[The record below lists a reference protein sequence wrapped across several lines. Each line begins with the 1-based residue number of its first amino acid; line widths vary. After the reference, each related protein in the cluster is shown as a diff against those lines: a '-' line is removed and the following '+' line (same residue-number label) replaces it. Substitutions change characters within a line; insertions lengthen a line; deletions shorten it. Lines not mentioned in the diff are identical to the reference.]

1 MSGQVGLISRD
12 KVARVLVGGNIL
24 PKVQP
29 VVLPRDLPHEAEE
42 HCISIICESDR
53 LKWNFHDGK
62 HKFAPTVFWVTSHV
76 EAGDR
81 SLPPCLALSRFLCR
95 QAKNYM
101 FGDDNVKSATKQ
113 NASRIATKRKVPSI
127 TVYILSNNA
136 THEADIAFLF
146 QSIPAR
152 LFKLSNTDFFTSE
165 ELGVMTSPLISVG
178 QYAAMFALKIDYGSP
193 VLLFNGGTAVTYI
206 AMDKESKLLGGGA
219 CPGIAIRCRTL
230 FDYCSEDFPSIS
242 FDKYKRITNKAKSE
256 KKPISLFSS
265 NLEEGVIANA
275 TAEMAG
281 QLRNIVKQ
289 FIKTVGPS
297 IDTTEAPKVV
307 ITGEDSDTEI
317 LVQLLKENCSNL
329 VVPEPDVTFPPST
342 KDMICVRKNMAAY
355 GIQHILVTHKK
366 KKAPRDP
373 DDILR
378 ENIIGIR
385 AAKVSQS
392 TDLTGCNTKT
402 IQRGSIVRIIP
413 GKIIEDDTIVLLTD
427 EGDEVIL
434 DSVQLFESMFLYSEV
449 GEECKELDKAD
460 WVEEKR
466 KASTKVVG
474 DLVGKNNKIQKR
486 KEELDAIKK
495 KEGSVVNM
503 LSTSGNDKRGE
514 KRPRPTPKKEDNP
527 EKYISQRIAKYFEMP
542 HPENVNQIKKVLFIG
557 TIDSISHPSNLN
569 LLWHVR
575 YDDGDEE
582 EYDFRELRAGILL
595 YAKEK
600 GPDKPS

>member
-1 MSGQVGLISRD
+1 
-12 KVARVLVGGNIL
+12 
-24 PKVQP
+24 
-29 VVLPRDLPHEAEE
+29 
-42 HCISIICESDR
+42 
-53 LKWNFHDGK
+53 
-62 HKFAPTVFWVTSHV
+62 
-76 EAGDR
+76 
-81 SLPPCLALSRFLCR
+81 
-95 QAKNYM
+95 M

-355 GIQHILVTHKK
+355 GIQHILVTNKK

-434 DSVQLFESMFLYSEV
+434 DSVQLFGEFNTLDIVSFLFWYICVNIFLMKAFVHNCCHITFLRFFFCDFLESMFLYSEV

>member
-1 MSGQVGLISRD
+1 MG
-12 KVARVLVGGNIL
+12 
-24 PKVQP
+24 
-29 VVLPRDLPHEAEE
+29 
-42 HCISIICESDR
+42 
-53 LKWNFHDGK
+53 
-62 HKFAPTVFWVTSHV
+62 T
-76 EAGDR
+76 
-81 SLPPCLALSRFLCR
+81 
-95 QAKNYM
+95 
-101 FGDDNVKSATKQ
+101 
-113 NASRIATKRKVPSI
+113 
-127 TVYILSNNA
+127 
-136 THEADIAFLF
+136 FLF
-146 QSIPAR
+146 QSIPVR

-206 AMDKESKLLGGGA
+206 AMDKEAKLLGGGA

-297 IDTTEAPKVV
+297 INAAEAPKVV

-355 GIQHILVTHKK
+355 GIHHMLVANKK
-366 KKAPRDP
+366 KEAPRDP

-378 ENIIGIR
+378 ENVIGIR
-385 AAKVSQS
+385 AARVSQS
-392 TDLTGCNTKT
+392 TALAGCNTKT
-402 IQRGSIVRIIP
+402 IHRGSIVRIIP
-413 GKIIEDDTIVLLTD
+413 GKKFEEDTIVLLMD

-434 DSVQLFESMFLYSEV
+434 DSVQLYDAMFLYSEV
-449 GEECKELDKAD
+449 GEECKEQDKAD
-460 WVEEKR
+460 WVGEKR
-466 KASTKVVG
+466 KASTKVQG
-474 DLVGKNNKIQKR
+474 DLVGKNNKIQER

-495 KEGSVVNM
+495 KGGSVVNL
-503 LSTSGNDKRGE
+503 LSASGNDKRGE
-514 KRPRPTPKKEDNP
+514 KRPRPTPKKEGNP
-527 EKYISQRIAKYFEMP
+527 KKYIGQRVAKYFEMP
-542 HPENVNQIKKVLFIG
+542 HPENVNQIKKDLYLG
-557 TIDSISHPSNLN
+557 TIDSISDPLN